1 MVWPGDIWQS
11 IRHVTEF
18 TVSEY
23 HLRLLRHAHVSW
35 FDAEYG
41 VPSVDPK
48 RPYGWSNVEGSM
60 AQVLDWPD
68 RDWIDEEPPGVEDR
82 CARLHAETARC
93 RSCWPR
99 ASSGRA
105 ATRAPRG
112 GRLTGHGRRTD
123 QVTLGPG
130 TGPACPP
137 DTATRPGYA
146 WPDRSRLQ

>member
-41 VPSVDPK
+41 VRSVDPK

-82 CARLHAETARC
+82 CARLHAETAI
-93 RSCWPR
+93 
-99 ASSGRA
+99 ALQIVL
-105 ATRAPRG
+105 ATG
-112 GRLTGHGRRTD
+112 EF
-123 QVTLGPG
+123 
-130 TGPACPP
+130 
-137 DTATRPGYA
+137 RPGCYT
-146 WPDRSRLQ
+146 RSEGWAVDWARQEN